1 MRRVREVFGRV
12 EFKNSFYV
20 HYAKCNVRS
29 FGLKST
35 QRKTIVSMCLKKL
48 KLIFE
53 LAFELELEFE
63 KIIKIL
69 SLRAQSRTNES
80 LRLRSV

>member
-1 MRRVREVFGRV
+1 MFTMTSVTP
-12 EFKNSFYV
+12 KINT
-20 HYAKCNVRS
+20 KKTNVS
-29 FGLKST
+29 K
-35 QRKTIVSMCLKKL
+35 CLKKL
-48 KLIFE
+48 KLI
-53 LAFELELEFE
+53 FELELEFE

>member
-1 MRRVREVFGRV
+1 
-12 EFKNSFYV
+12 
-20 HYAKCNVRS
+20 
-29 FGLKST
+29 
-35 QRKTIVSMCLKKL
+35 MCLKKL

-53 LAFELELEFE
+53 LAFELEFE

>member
-1 MRRVREVFGRV
+1 
-12 EFKNSFYV
+12 
-20 HYAKCNVRS
+20 
-29 FGLKST
+29 
-35 QRKTIVSMCLKKL
+35 MCLKKI